1 MSTTERKLQL
11 AWAEGMQKG
20 PQSGPRPF
28 RTFYFGP
35 RSRETEWS
43 HRGSA
48 KTREGAVRAAFWQ
61 LVCRRAQSAVVHDE
75 DGVVVAR
82 LRRNG
87 KSISVVGI

>member
-1 MSTTERKLQL
+1 MTARLKLVVPEPHS
-11 AWAEGMQKG
+11 A
-20 PQSGPRPF
+20 GPRPF

-43 HRGSA
+43 HRGAA

-61 LVCRRAQSAVVHDE
+61 LVQRRAHSAVVHDE

-82 LRRNG
+82 LTRQGRA
-87 KSISVVGI
+87 ISVVGI